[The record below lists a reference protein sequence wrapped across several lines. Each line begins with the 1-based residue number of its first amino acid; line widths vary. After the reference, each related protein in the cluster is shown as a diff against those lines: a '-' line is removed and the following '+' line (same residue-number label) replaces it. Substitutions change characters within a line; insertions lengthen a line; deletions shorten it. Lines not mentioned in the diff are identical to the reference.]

1 VAGPAIVS
9 VGGDLSGIMS
19 VVLLVNSKAI
29 SMNAPPIP
37 PGSGSSPVRDLAA
50 RIYVELVGRVML
62 TKDQAKPNPVDLAKY
77 CYKLAEA
84 FQSVEIDAQKDAV
97 AKMAKYDVKVDD
109 ITNWK
114 K

>member
-1 VAGPAIVS
+1 
-9 VGGDLSGIMS
+9 
-19 VVLLVNSKAI
+19 
-29 SMNAPPIP
+29 MNAPAAPAAP
-37 PGSGSSPVRDLAA
+37 AGSESTSVRELAA

-62 TKDQAKPNPVDLAKY
+62 TAENKPNPVDLAKF

-84 FQSVEIDAQKDAV
+84 FKSVEVDAQKDAV

-109 ITNWK
+109 MTSWK

>member
-1 VAGPAIVS
+1 MSAPATQPGPEPTS
-9 VGGDLSGIMS
+9 V
-19 VVLLVNSKAI
+19 
-29 SMNAPPIP
+29 
-37 PGSGSSPVRDLAA
+37 RELAA

-62 TKDQAKPNPVDLAKY
+62 GENKPNPVDLAKF

-84 FQSVEIDAQKDAV
+84 FQSIEVDAQKDAV

-109 ITNWK
+109 MTSWK

>member
-1 VAGPAIVS
+1 MTTPAT
-9 VGGDLSGIMS
+9 
-19 VVLLVNSKAI
+19 
-29 SMNAPPIP
+29 P
-37 PGSGSSPVRDLAA
+37 PGTESTSVRELAA

-62 TKDQAKPNPVDLAKY
+62 TAEKTKPNPVDLAKY

-84 FQSVEIDAQKDAV
+84 FQSIEVEAHKDEV

-109 ITNWK
+109 MTSWK

>member
-1 VAGPAIVS
+1 
-9 VGGDLSGIMS
+9 
-19 VVLLVNSKAI
+19 
-29 SMNAPPIP
+29 MNAPVIP
-37 PGSGSSPVRDLAA
+37 ASGSEPTSVRELAA

-62 TKDQAKPNPVDLAKY
+62 TKEQTKPNPVDLAKY

-84 FQSVEIDAQKDAV
+84 FQSIGVDAQKDAV

-109 ITNWK
+109 MTSWK

>member
-1 VAGPAIVS
+1 MSAPATPAGPESTS
-9 VGGDLSGIMS
+9 V
-19 VVLLVNSKAI
+19 
-29 SMNAPPIP
+29 
-37 PGSGSSPVRDLAA
+37 RELAT

-62 TKDQAKPNPVDLAKY
+62 TSAESKPNPVDLAKY

-84 FQSVEIDAQKDAV
+84 FQSIEVDAQKDAV

-109 ITNWK
+109 MANWK

>member
-1 VAGPAIVS
+1 
-9 VGGDLSGIMS
+9 MS
-19 VVLLVNSKAI
+19 
-29 SMNAPPIP
+29 APPTP
-37 PGSGSSPVRDLAA
+37 PAGANESTSVRELAA

-62 TKDQAKPNPVDLAKY
+62 AKETKPNPVDLAKY

-84 FQSVEIDAQKDAV
+84 FKSVEVDAQADAV

-109 ITNWK
+109 MTSWK

>member
-1 VAGPAIVS
+1 MSAPAAPAGPESTS
-9 VGGDLSGIMS
+9 V
-19 VVLLVNSKAI
+19 
-29 SMNAPPIP
+29 
-37 PGSGSSPVRDLAA
+37 RELAT

-62 TKDQAKPNPVDLAKY
+62 TSAESKPNPVDLAKY

-84 FQSVEIDAQKDAV
+84 FQSIEVDAQKDAV

-109 ITNWK
+109 MASWK